1 VKILKIEIVELKF
14 KKKRLDSMWGQHK
27 EHMMGGMSM
36 MSEKMMEGMSKED
49 MMMMAAM
56 KMDEKI
62 EMLELKLK
70 YLKKSREMLK
80 SKM

>member
-1 VKILKIEIVELKF
+1 MG
-14 KKKRLDSMWGQHK
+14 RK
-27 EHMMGGMSM
+27 EHMEAHMGGMGM

-49 MMMMAAM
+49 MMMMYSM

>member
-1 VKILKIEIVELKF
+1 MF
-14 KKKRLDSMWGQHK
+14 GQHK
-27 EHMMGGMSM
+27 EHMRGGMDM

-49 MMMMAAM
+49 MMRVAM

-70 YLKKSREMLK
+70 YLKKTHEMLK

>member
-1 VKILKIEIVELKF
+1 
-14 KKKRLDSMWGQHK
+14 MWGRK
-27 EHMMGGMSM
+27 EHMEAHMGGMGM
-36 MSEKMMEGMSKED
+36 MNEKMMEGMSKED
-49 MMMMAAM
+49 MMMMYSM

>member
-1 VKILKIEIVELKF
+1 
-14 KKKRLDSMWGQHK
+14 MWGHK
-27 EHMMGGMSM
+27 EHTMGGMGM
-36 MSEKMMEGMSKED
+36 MKAKMMESMSKED
-49 MMMMAAM
+49 MMMWTAM

-62 EMLELKLK
+62 EMLEIKLK

>member
-1 VKILKIEIVELKF
+1 MF
-14 KKKRLDSMWGQHK
+14 GQHK
-27 EHMMGGMSM
+27 EHMMGGMGMM